1 MKTSPE
7 DLFTR
12 RYNELQEYS
21 GSADHYTNLKCS
33 SILRQLLLDQTPLIN
48 LANRKTRLKIE
59 FKVDNTFHQ
68 KLPLSSAI
76 LYTSTEV
83 GNLVLKFSVNLKILK
98 LDKFLSLQILEIEN
112 TKFTVKEVIKFA
124 SNKMGGIH
132 LDASNEPNEKVLEA
146 SLEKLEKLNI
156 PALAIAINSIAK
168 IALISLRPLKN
179 ELTQL
184 PDKSLFLALY
194 DLENKGSLFF
204 EGKKWMQTEH
214 MNTNICNGF
223 GWFGE
228 IRIINQKFNGIR
240 ILYSL
245 GSSQKDGF
253 SFYVYLTKNSGI
265 GCKAYINKTLKIST
279 EIIDFAKSILFNTFF
294 SLGCVFRVE
303 NNISSIEIFLNGI
316 LISSK
321 NQAYTKLNTHIDRHV
336 IGGDLTGRR
345 TASFYI
351 KELALLKDGLI
362 DNNISLMN
370 KYFER
375 KYRK

>member
-1 MKTSPE
+1 MKTCPE

-12 RYNELQEYS
+12 RYNELAEYS

-33 SILRQLLLDQTPLIN
+33 SILRQLLLDQTPLIY
-48 LANRKTRLKIE
+48 LANKGTRLKIE

-68 KLPLSSAI
+68 QLPLSSAI
-76 LYTSTEV
+76 LFTSTEI

-98 LDKFLSLQILEIEN
+98 HDQFLALEILEIDN
-112 TKFTVKEVIKFA
+112 TRFTVREIIKFA
-124 SNKMGGIH
+124 SNKQGGIH
-132 LDASNEPNEKVLEA
+132 FDTSIDSDEKILEA
-146 SLEKLEKLNI
+146 SLEKLEKLKT
-156 PALAIAINSIAK
+156 PALAIAINSIAQIVL
-168 IALISLRPLKN
+168 IALRPLKN

-204 EGKKWMQTEH
+204 KGKKWMQTDN
-214 MNTNICNGF
+214 MNDNIVNGF

-228 IRIINQKFNGIR
+228 VRIINQKFSGIR
-240 ILYSL
+240 YLYSI
-245 GSSQKDGF
+245 GSRQKDGF
-253 SFYVYLTKNSGI
+253 SFSVYLTKGTGI
-265 GCKAYINKTLKIST
+265 GCTAGINKTLKIHT
-279 EIIDFAKSILFNTFF
+279 EIADFAKSNLFNTFF
-294 SLGCVFRVE
+294 SLGCVFRVC
-303 NNISSIEIFLNGI
+303 NNESSVEIYINGI

-321 NQAYTKLNTHIDRHV
+321 KQVYNKLSTHIDRHV
-336 IGGDLTGRR
+336 IGGDLSGNR
-345 TASFYI
+345 TSSFYL

-362 DNNISLMN
+362 DDNIAMLN

>member
-48 LANRKTRLKIE
+48 LANKKTRLKIE

-83 GNLVLKFSVNLKILK
+83 GNLVLKFSVNLKTLK

-112 TKFTVKEVIKFA
+112 TRFTVKEIIKFA

-132 LDASNEPNEKVLEA
+132 LDTSTEQNEKVLEA
-146 SLEKLEKLNI
+146 SLEKLEKLKI
-156 PALAIAINSIAK
+156 PALAIAVNSIAK
-168 IALISLRPLKN
+168 IVLISLRPLKN

-204 EGKKWMQTEH
+204 EGKKWMQTDH

-228 IRIINQKFNGIR
+228 VRIINQKYNGIR

-245 GSSQKDGF
+245 GSIQKDGF

-265 GCKAYINKTLKIST
+265 GCKAYINNTLKIST
-279 EIIDFAKSILFNTFF
+279 EIIDFAKSNLFNTFF

-336 IGGDLTGRR
+336 IGGDLTGKR

-362 DNNISLMN
+362 DNNISVIN